1 VTEDALRRDLAA
13 ALLAVHRMA
22 ARLLQSAYRPQL
34 EDFEQLAAACVDTM
48 PPLRVRAINAALE
61 PVVKFDQLLTR
72 LEELAAKFRRKKR
85 AADGAH

>member
-48 PPLRVRAINAALE
+48 PLGVRAINAALE

-72 LEELAAKFRRKKR
+72 LEELAVKFRRKKR
-85 AADGAH
+85 AAHGAH